1 LSRRG
6 VFLDRDGVIVE
17 LVWDEVDGTFEAP
30 SLGED
35 VRLVPGAAEAI
46 GRIRAL
52 GYRTVVVSNQA
63 AAAKGKASRADLVAA
78 HERVV
83 GLLSERGVLIDDYRY
98 CLHHPDGV
106 DPTLTGSCDCRKPKS
121 GMLLEASG
129 DLGIELSGSWMI
141 GDSDADI
148 EAGRNAGCRT
158 ILIDYPRSSH
168 RRRRASHVDY
178 RAADIGD
185 AAAIIAQEVR

>member
-1 LSRRG
+1 

-17 LVWDEVDGTFEAP
+17 LVWDEVDGSFEAP

-106 DPTLTGSCDCRKPKS
+106 EPTLTGLCDCRKPKS
-121 GMLLEASG
+121 GMLLAASG
-129 DLGIELSGSWMI
+129 DLGIELSESWMI

-158 ILIDYPRSSH
+158 ILIENPRSSH
-168 RRRRASHVDY
+168 RRRSASHVDY

-185 AAAIIAQEVR
+185 AAAIITHEVG